1 MPAGEDGMALGGDG
15 LHRSYPRKK
24 GQESVNTRDIR
35 MLCEYNRW
43 ANARILAAAA
53 PISNAQFLTPGDFPH
68 GGLRGT
74 LVHTLFA
81 ELAWRMRWE
90 GSASTFRLTPENF
103 PTFASLTTRWR
114 EEEILLM
121 EFVAGLSD
129 ERLNAE
135 FDYTSTEGGQHRRVL
150 WEAMAHM
157 VNHGTQHRSEAAAML
172 TGMGHSPGD
181 IDLIVYLNEAPR
193 SV

>member
-1 MPAGEDGMALGGDG
+1 
-15 LHRSYPRKK
+15 
-24 GQESVNTRDIR
+24 
-35 MLCEYNRW
+35 
-43 ANARILAAAA
+43 
-53 PISNAQFLTPGDFPH
+53 
-68 GGLRGT
+68 
-74 LVHTLFA
+74 
-81 ELAWRMRWE
+81 
-90 GSASTFRLTPENF
+90 
-103 PTFASLTTRWR
+103 
-114 EEEILLM
+114 M

-181 IDLIVYLNEAPR
+181 IDLIVYLNEGPR